1 MASSPLCRRSF
12 EIRDDDGVMVSRQS
26 FEREISIDHGGP
38 VDMVVDVP
46 GSKSIANRALVLA
59 AMADGASI
67 LTNVPAGDDVEA
79 MANALGSLGSE
90 ISGGDGVLTVA
101 GSVDFGTSGAIE
113 LDARLA
119 GTTSRFLIALAS
131 LRVGRTTVSG
141 EGRLR
146 ERPFGELVG
155 ALRSLGADVEGGPG
169 LPISVQRGNLRG
181 GAVTMS
187 GAVSSQFVSAL
198 MMIGPLLDGG
208 LRIELSGD
216 VVSSSYISMTAK
228 LMTRFGANVR
238 FDGRTVEVEEGRYRA
253 TTIDIE
259 PDASSASY
267 PAALAAIAGGSV
279 RIRRAAT
286 IEMQSDR
293 VIFDI
298 LRQMGVDVRVQDG
311 DMVIERESAEALRG
325 VDVNLRDSS
334 DLVPTVAV
342 VASRAIGRT
351 RIRGVGFVRNKES
364 DRIGDLASELRKFG
378 VTVTEE
384 GDGLDVVGSPVAA
397 ATIEPHH
404 DHRLA
409 MALSLLG
416 RVAEGTKV
424 SDPAVVSKSWPGF
437 FADMGLVS

>member
-1 MASSPLCRRSF
+1 
-12 EIRDDDGVMVSRQS
+12 MVSR
-26 FEREISIDHGGP
+26 ERVGSDLTIAHGGP
-38 VDMVVDVP
+38 VEMVVDVP

-59 AMADGASI
+59 TMADGVSV

-79 MANALGSLGSE
+79 MTNAVGSLGAKT
-90 ISGGDGVLTVA
+90 SGGGGSVTVA
-101 GSVDFGTSGAIE
+101 GPFDLGSANDVSV
-113 LDARLA
+113 DARLA

-131 LRVGRTTVSG
+131 LRMGRTTVSG

-146 ERPFGELVG
+146 ERPFGELVD
-155 ALRSLGADVEGGPG
+155 ALRLLGATVDGGPG

-181 GAVTMS
+181 GSVTMS

-198 MMIGPLLDGG
+198 MMIGPRLDGG
-208 LRIELSGD
+208 LRIELAGD
-216 VVSSSYISMTAK
+216 VVSSSYIAMTAK
-228 LMTRFGANVR
+228 LMTLFGANVR
-238 FDGRTVEVEEGRYRA
+238 FDRRTVEVEEGRYRS
-253 TTIDIE
+253 TNIDVE

-298 LRQMGVDVRVQDG
+298 LRRMGADVLVEDG
-311 DMVIERESAEALRG
+311 DMMVTRETSDGLQA
-325 VDVNLRDSS
+325 VDVDLRDSS

-342 VASRAIGRT
+342 LAACAVGRT

-364 DRIGDLASELRKFG
+364 DRIGDLAKELRKFG
-378 VTVTEE
+378 VTVVEE
-384 GDGLDVVGSPVAA
+384 GDGLDVVGSPIQP
-397 ATIEPHH
+397 ATVEPHH

-416 RVAEGTKV
+416 RVVAGTKV
-424 SDPAVVSKSWPGF
+424 SDPGVVSKSWPGF
-437 FADMGLVS
+437 FADMGLLT

>member
-1 MASSPLCRRSF
+1 
-12 EIRDDDGVMVSRQS
+12 MVSREG
-26 FEREISIDHGGP
+26 FENDLIVAHGGS

-59 AMADGASI
+59 TLADGVSV

-79 MANALGSLGSE
+79 MTNAVGALGANVGRGGGTITVGGPFDSGKSND
-90 ISGGDGVLTVA
+90 ISV
-101 GSVDFGTSGAIE
+101 
-113 LDARLA
+113 DARLA

-131 LRVGRTTVSG
+131 LRLGRTTVSG

-146 ERPFGELVG
+146 ERPFGELVD
-155 ALRSLGADVEGGPG
+155 ALKSLGATVDGGPG

-181 GAVTMS
+181 GSVKMS

-198 MMIGPLLDGG
+198 MMIGPRLDGG
-208 LRIELSGD
+208 LRIDLAGD
-216 VVSSSYISMTAK
+216 VVSSSYIAMTAK
-228 LMTRFGANVR
+228 LMTLFGANVS

-253 TTIDIE
+253 TNIDVE

-279 RIRRAAT
+279 RVRRAAT

-298 LRQMGVDVRVQDG
+298 LRRMGADVRVENG
-311 DMVIERESAEALRG
+311 DMVVTREPADSLQA

-334 DLVPTVAV
+334 DLVPTVAILAACAV
-342 VASRAIGRT
+342 GRT

-364 DRIGDLASELRKFG
+364 DRIGDLARELRKFG
-378 VTVTEE
+378 VMVVED
-384 GDGLDVVGSPVAA
+384 GDGLDVVGSSIQP
-397 ATIEPHH
+397 ATVEPHH

-416 RVAEGTKV
+416 RVVAGTKV
-424 SDPAVVSKSWPGF
+424 ADPGVVSKSWPGF
-437 FADMGLVS
+437 FADMGLVT

>member
-1 MASSPLCRRSF
+1 M
-12 EIRDDDGVMVSRQS
+12 SRQS
-26 FEREISIDHGGP
+26 FEREISIGHGGP

-101 GSVDFGTSGAIE
+101 GPFDSGKTNDISV
-113 LDARLA
+113 DARLA

-131 LRVGRTTVSG
+131 LRMGRTTVSG

-146 ERPFGELVG
+146 ERPFGELVD
-155 ALRSLGADVEGGPG
+155 ALRSLGATVDGGPG

-181 GAVTMS
+181 GSVTMS

-198 MMIGPLLDGG
+198 MMIGPRLDGG
-208 LRIELSGD
+208 LRIELAGD
-216 VVSSSYISMTAK
+216 VVSSSYIAMTAK
-228 LMTRFGANVR
+228 LMTLFGANVR
-238 FDGRTVEVEEGRYRA
+238 FDVSTVEVEEGRYRA
-253 TTIDIE
+253 TNIAVE

-279 RIRRAAT
+279 RVRRAAT

-298 LRQMGVDVRVQDG
+298 LRRMGADVRVEDG
-311 DMVIERESAEALRG
+311 DMVVTREPADGLQA

-342 VASRAIGRT
+342 LAACAVGRS

-364 DRIGDLASELRKFG
+364 DRIGDLARELRKFG
-378 VTVTEE
+378 VTVVED
-384 GDGLDVVGSPVAA
+384 GDGLDVVGSPIRS
-397 ATIEPHH
+397 ATVEPHH

-416 RVAEGTKV
+416 RVAAGTKV
-424 SDPAVVSKSWPGF
+424 SDPGVVSKSWPGF
-437 FADMGLVS
+437 FAQMGLVT

>member
-1 MASSPLCRRSF
+1 
-12 EIRDDDGVMVSRQS
+12 MVSRQS

-298 LRQMGVDVRVQDG
+298 LRQMGVDVSVQDG

>member
-1 MASSPLCRRSF
+1 
-12 EIRDDDGVMVSRQS
+12 MVSRQS

-298 LRQMGVDVRVQDG
+298 LRQMGVDVSVQDG
-311 DMVIERESAEALRG
+311 DMVIECESAEALRG